1 MPTTTIFKYE
11 VKSVKDSAKLHFIQ
25 IPFLSLPYTPKPIKT
40 AVDNITKHSY
50 NLPNSNYY
58 IIISKDI
65 CIRIGLC
72 LFLYCC

>member
-1 MPTTTIFKYE
+1 MPTTTIFKYG
-11 VKSVKDSAKLHFIQ
+11 VKSVKDSANSSSPFI
-25 IPFLSLPYTPKPIKT
+25 PLLSLPYTPKPIKT

-50 NLPNSNYY
+50 NLPNSDYY